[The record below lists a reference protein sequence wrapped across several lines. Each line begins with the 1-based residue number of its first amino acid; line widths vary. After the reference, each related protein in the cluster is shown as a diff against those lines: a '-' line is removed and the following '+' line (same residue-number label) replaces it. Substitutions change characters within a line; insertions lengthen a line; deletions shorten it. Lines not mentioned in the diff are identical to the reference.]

1 MTKSYLVSFSSNHP
15 ENEGQKVSNVVL
27 VHADSFEEAV
37 EKIKNRRAELEMPL
51 NEDDQFVNATIE

>member
-37 EKIKNRRAELEMPL
+37 QKIKNRREELGMP
-51 NEDDQFVNATIE
+51 